1 MFSCLERTLLEWFKV
16 DKRNHLLLMVAF
28 SFLIGTLSAAH
39 LMPGGWIWALAGISV
54 LLAIVLKRMKY
65 KAGIALALLFFALG
79 VVRTHAAIH
88 IPQPEPGT
96 YEIAATVSG
105 DTNPRSDN
113 RITFVLTDVSLDGRA
128 VPGKGYC
135 SLHYEELPPE
145 LFDGARIRTSGRVYL
160 SDGKSGEPHMDFRLW
175 MLREGL
181 SFGVAVYQEVTVE
194 NTYETAPITD
204 PWYRMRQA
212 FSRSLES
219 VMGDNARIAVALL
232 LGSREGLSAAEQN
245 AFQELGIA
253 HVMSVSGLHVSIL
266 GGIVC
271 WLMDRL
277 GMKRR
282 SQLPVMAVFL
292 SAYCAL
298 TGFSPASIRAA
309 VMLIIYSIS
318 RVLLRTPDRLT
329 ILSGAMLIVLVLQ
342 PLEATGAGFV
352 LSFSAMLGITLHSHS
367 VSAILRRFLA
377 IPERMPK
384 ERLHRLFA
392 RFRSFIADSLTV
404 SFCAQL
410 GVLLPTMVYFHQ
422 LPLYGILINML
433 IVPLVS
439 LVLMPLYVTLLPLSL
454 IPVLGPLAGR
464 TASIATDI
472 LLWMVQLL
480 ARLPHASIR
489 TAAPSTLACIG
500 LGMALVILSRRIP
513 GSFLRRLAAA
523 VLVATVTVCFAWL
536 DRPCEVRYIQLSA
549 GQADSALLLDGD
561 QTILIDCGAD
571 GGYALDYL
579 MDENRNIDA
588 LIITHLHLDHIGGVL
603 QLLDSPVEI
612 KQVYLPLNAE
622 QQRADEDALKLLEQI
637 RSAGI
642 PVAELASGD
651 ELRYNKVSLRAL
663 WPLRKQARTGHPANE
678 MPLVLSIDLNGY
690 TILNAS
696 DLEGMYENYCAIPAD
711 VLKVAHHGSASSTSM
726 EYLRFVSPQ
735 VALISCSSGSK
746 YLPGFETLVRL
757 KESGAEILRTDECG
771 DITLSVQNGLLTV
784 SPYKAR

>member
-1 MFSCLERTLLEWFKV
+1 MFSRLERTLIEWFKV

-28 SFLIGTLSAAH
+28 SFLIGTLSASH
-39 LMPGGWIWALAGISV
+39 LMNGGWIWALAGLAV
-54 LLAIVLKRMKY
+54 LLAIVLKRMNR

-79 VVRTHAAIH
+79 VVRTHAALY
-88 IPQPEPGT
+88 IPQPELGT
-96 YEIAATVSG
+96 YEITATVSG
-105 DTNPRSDN
+105 GTQLRSDN
-113 RITFVLTDVSLDGRA
+113 RITFVLTDVSLDGRTI
-128 VPGKGYC
+128 PGKGYC

-145 LFDGARIRTSGRVYL
+145 LFDGARIRMSGRVYL
-160 SDGKSGEPHMDFRLW
+160 SDSKSGEPHMDFRLW

-181 SFGVAVYQEVTVE
+181 SFGVAVYQDVIVE
-194 NTYETAPITD
+194 NTYETAPVTD
-204 PWYRMRQA
+204 PWFRMRQA
-212 FSRSLES
+212 FARSLES

-232 LGSREGLSAAEQN
+232 LGSREGLSDTERT

-282 SQLPVMAVFL
+282 SQLPVIALFL
-292 SAYCAL
+292 AAYCAL

-309 VMLIIYSIS
+309 VMLLVYAIS

-329 ILSGAMLIVLVLQ
+329 ILAEAMLVVLILQ

-367 VSAILRRFLA
+367 AKEVLRRFLV

-384 ERLHRLFA
+384 ARLPRLFA
-392 RFRSFIADSLTV
+392 QFRAFVADSLTV

-410 GVLLPTMVYFHQ
+410 GVLLPTMAYFHQ

-439 LVLMPLYVTLLPLSL
+439 FVLMPMYAAALPLSL
-454 IPVLGPLAGR
+454 LPVLGPLVGGA
-464 TASIATDI
+464 ASMATDA

-480 ARLPHASIR
+480 SNLPHAAIR
-489 TAAPSTLACIG
+489 TVAPSTLVCIG
-500 LGMALVILSRRIP
+500 VGLSLVILSRRLP

-523 VLVATVTVCFAWL
+523 ALVIAVTACFAWL

-549 GQADSALLLDGD
+549 GQADSALLLDD
-561 QTILIDCGAD
+561 EKTILIDCGAD

-579 MDENRNIDA
+579 MDENRDIDA
-588 LIITHLHLDHIGGVL
+588 LIITHLHLDHIGGVK

-612 KQVYLPLNAE
+612 RHVYLPLNAE
-622 QQRADEDALKLLEQI
+622 RQRADEDALILLEQI

-642 PVAELASGD
+642 PVTELASGD
-651 ELRYNKVSLRAL
+651 ELRYNKVSLRTL
-663 WPLRKQARTGHPANE
+663 WPLREHARTGHPANE
-678 MPLVLSIDLNGY
+678 MPLVLSIDLDGY
-690 TILNAS
+690 IILNAS
-696 DLEGMYENYCAIPAD
+696 DLEGIYENYCAIPAD
-711 VLKVAHHGSASSTSM
+711 VLKVAHHGSVSSTSM

-735 VALISCSSGSK
+735 FALISASSGSK

-784 SPYKAR
+784 SPYKVR